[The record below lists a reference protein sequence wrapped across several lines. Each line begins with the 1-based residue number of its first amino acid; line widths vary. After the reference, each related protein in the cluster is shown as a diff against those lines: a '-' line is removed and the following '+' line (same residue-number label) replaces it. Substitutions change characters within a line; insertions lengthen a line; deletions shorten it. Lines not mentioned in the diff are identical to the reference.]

1 MNTPTCPMDG
11 VLAAGRIAT
20 GLGAVLADQAGPR
33 FGLSLSGVM
42 LPSGALR
49 AGMVWLSAC

>member
-1 MNTPTCPMDG
+1 MGG

-20 GLGAVLADQAGPR
+20 GLGAFLADQAGLR

-42 LPSGALR
+42 LPSGALL
-49 AGMVWLSAC
+49 AGMVWLSAF